1 MTKHL
6 DALQN
11 KFEAALLDYIDF
23 LPDNPLHHPIR
34 YILSLGGK
42 RIRPALVLL
51 SGKAFDATDSHLVRA
66 ALAIEIFHNFSLV
79 HDDIMDKAPLRR
91 GKATVHEKWD
101 SNAAILSGDAMLI
114 EAYKQLSLCGQDH
127 LKDILDLFNATS
139 LEVCEGQQ
147 LDMDFE
153 SRTDVSVSEYI
164 EMIRLKTAVLLG
176 CSLQMGA
183 ILGNA
188 SETDCTHIY
197 NFGKLCGIAFQ
208 IQDDYLDAFGNP
220 EDFGKQVGGDI
231 LSNKKTYLIIKAL
244 ELASAD
250 KRIELERIYFN
261 NAISDGNEKV
271 SRVLELFKELEID
284 EITRK
289 ESQRYFQL
297 AKAELEKTALSDGQK
312 EGFLAFLEML
322 KGRRK

>member
-1 MTKHL
+1 MIKHL
-6 DALQN
+6 DLLQN
-11 KFEAALLDYIDF
+11 KFESALVNYSES
-23 LPDNPLHHPIR
+23 LPDNPLHQPIR

-51 SGKAFDATDSHLVRA
+51 SGKAFGAAEGQLIRA
-66 ALAIEIFHNFSLV
+66 ALAVEIFHNFSLV

-91 GKATVHEKWD
+91 GKTTVHEKWD

-114 EAYKQLSLCGQDH
+114 EAYKQLSLCGHEYLQE
-127 LKDILDLFNATS
+127 ILDLFNTTS

-153 SRTDVSVSEYI
+153 NRTSVSVDEYI

-183 ILGNA
+183 LLGNA
-188 SETDCTHIY
+188 SKEDCKHIY

-220 EDFGKQVGGDI
+220 ENFGKQVGGDI
-231 LSNKKTYLIIKAL
+231 LSNKKTYLIIKSL
-244 ELASAD
+244 ELASAEG
-250 KRIELERIYFN
+250 RAELESIYFK
-261 NAISDGNEKV
+261 NAIPDSDQKV
-271 SRVLELFKELEID
+271 KRVLELFREMKID
-284 EITRK
+284 EIT
-289 ESQRYFQL
+289 EHEFLRYFQL
-297 AKAELEKTALSDGQK
+297 AKAELDNSSLSDVQK
-312 EGFLAFLEML
+312 ESFLEFLEML
-322 KGRRK
+322 QERRK

>member
-6 DALQN
+6 EALQH
-11 KFEAALLDYIDF
+11 KFEAALFNYFDS
-23 LPDNPLHHPIR
+23 LPQNPLHEPIR

-51 SGKAFDATDSHLVRA
+51 SGKAFGAADGQLMRA
-66 ALAIEIFHNFSLV
+66 ALAVEIFHNFSLV

-91 GKATVHEKWD
+91 GKTTVHEKWD

-114 EAYKQLSLCGQDH
+114 EAYKQLSLCGQGH
-127 LKDILDLFNATS
+127 LKEILDLFNTTS

-153 SRTDVSVSEYI
+153 SRTDVSVDEYI

-183 ILGNA
+183 LLGNA
-188 SETDCTHIY
+188 SEADCQHIY

-244 ELASAD
+244 ELASPD
-250 KRIELERIYFN
+250 GREELENIYFQN
-261 NAISDGNEKV
+261 TIADSDIKV
-271 SRVLELFKELEID
+271 SRVLELFRDLEID
-284 EITRK
+284 EITK
-289 ESQRYFQL
+289 AESARYFQL
-297 AKAELEKTALSDGQK
+297 AKAEMENTSLNDSQK
-312 EGFLAFLEML
+312 EGFFEFLEML
-322 KGRRK
+322 QGRRK

>member
-1 MTKHL
+1 MIKHL
-6 DALQN
+6 DLLQN
-11 KFEAALLDYIDF
+11 KFESALVNYSDS
-23 LPDNPLHHPIR
+23 LPDNPLHQPIR

-51 SGKAFDATDSHLVRA
+51 SGKAFGAAEGQLIRA
-66 ALAIEIFHNFSLV
+66 ALAVEIFHNFSLV

-91 GKATVHEKWD
+91 GKTTVHEKWD

-114 EAYKQLSLCGQDH
+114 EAYKQLSLCGHEYLQE
-127 LKDILDLFNATS
+127 ILDLFNTTS

-153 SRTDVSVSEYI
+153 NLTSVSVGEYI

-183 ILGNA
+183 LLGNA
-188 SETDCTHIY
+188 SKEDCKHIY

-220 EDFGKQVGGDI
+220 ENFGKQVGGDI

-244 ELASAD
+244 ELASAEG
-250 KRIELERIYFN
+250 RAELESIYFK
-261 NAISDGNEKV
+261 NAIPDSDQKV
-271 SRVLELFKELEID
+271 KRVLELFREMKID
-284 EITRK
+284 EIT
-289 ESQRYFQL
+289 EQEFLRYFQL
-297 AKAELEKTALSDGQK
+297 AKAELDNSSLSDVQK
-312 EGFLAFLEML
+312 ESFLEFLEML
-322 KGRRK
+322 QERRK

>member
-1 MTKHL
+1 MIKHL
-6 DALQN
+6 DLLQN
-11 KFEAALLDYIDF
+11 KFESALVNYSES
-23 LPDNPLHHPIR
+23 LPDNPLHQPIR

-51 SGKAFDATDSHLVRA
+51 SGKAFGAAEGQLIRA
-66 ALAIEIFHNFSLV
+66 ALAVEIFHNFSLV

-91 GKATVHEKWD
+91 GKTTVHEKWD

-114 EAYKQLSLCGQDH
+114 EAYKQLSLCGHEYLQE
-127 LKDILDLFNATS
+127 ILDLFNTTS

-153 SRTDVSVSEYI
+153 NRTSVSVDEYI

-183 ILGNA
+183 LLGNA
-188 SETDCTHIY
+188 SKEDCKHIY

-220 EDFGKQVGGDI
+220 ENFGKQVGGDI

-244 ELASAD
+244 ELASAEG
-250 KRIELERIYFN
+250 RAELESIYFK
-261 NAISDGNEKV
+261 NAIPDSDQKV
-271 SRVLELFKELEID
+271 KRVLELFREMKID
-284 EITRK
+284 EIT
-289 ESQRYFQL
+289 EQEFLRYFQL
-297 AKAELEKTALSDGQK
+297 AKAELDNSSLSDVQK
-312 EGFLAFLEML
+312 ESFLEFLEML
-322 KGRRK
+322 QERRK

>member
-1 MTKHL
+1 MIKHL
-6 DALQN
+6 DLLQN
-11 KFEAALLDYIDF
+11 KFESALVNYSES
-23 LPDNPLHHPIR
+23 LPDNPLHQPIR

-51 SGKAFDATDSHLVRA
+51 SGKAFGAAEGQLIRA
-66 ALAIEIFHNFSLV
+66 ALAVEIFHNFSLV

-91 GKATVHEKWD
+91 GKTTVHEKWD

-114 EAYKQLSLCGQDH
+114 EAYKQLSLCGHEYLQE
-127 LKDILDLFNATS
+127 ILDLFNTTS

-153 SRTDVSVSEYI
+153 NLTSVSVGEYI

-183 ILGNA
+183 LLGNA
-188 SETDCTHIY
+188 SKEDCKHIY

-220 EDFGKQVGGDI
+220 ENFGKQVGGDI
-231 LSNKKTYLIIKAL
+231 LSNKKTYLIIKSL
-244 ELASAD
+244 ELASAEG
-250 KRIELERIYFN
+250 RAELESIYFK
-261 NAISDGNEKV
+261 NAIPDSDQKV
-271 SRVLELFKELEID
+271 KRVLELFREMKID
-284 EITRK
+284 EIT
-289 ESQRYFQL
+289 EQEFLRYFQL
-297 AKAELEKTALSDGQK
+297 AKAELDNSSLSDVQK
-312 EGFLAFLEML
+312 ESFLEFLEML
-322 KGRRK
+322 QERRK

>member
-11 KFEAALLDYIDF
+11 KFEDGLLDYIDS
-23 LPDNPLHHPIR
+23 LPENPLHQPIR

-51 SGKAFDATDSHLVRA
+51 SGKAFDATESQLIRA
-66 ALAIEIFHNFSLV
+66 ALAVEIFHNFSLV

-127 LKDILDLFNATS
+127 LKEILDLFNITS

-153 SRTDVSVSEYI
+153 RRADVSVSEYI

-183 ILGNA
+183 LLGNA
-188 SETDCTHIY
+188 SEADCLHIY

-250 KRIELERIYFN
+250 GRAELENIYFQN
-261 NAISDGNEKV
+261 TIADGDKKV
-271 SRVLELFKELEID
+271 SRVLELFRELKID
-284 EITRK
+284 EITK
-289 ESQRYFQL
+289 DESIRYFQL
-297 AKAELEKTALSDGQK
+297 AKAEMDNTSLKDFQK
-312 EGFLAFLEML
+312 EGFLEFLEML
-322 KGRRK
+322 QGRSK

>member
-1 MTKHL
+1 MTKTF
-6 DALQN
+6 DALQS
-11 KFEAALLDYIDF
+11 KFEVALTKYITS
-23 LPDNPLHHPIR
+23 LPDNPLHTPIR

-42 RIRPALVLL
+42 RVRPVLVLL
-51 SGKAFDATDSHLVRA
+51 SGKAFNAKENQLLCASMAV
-66 ALAIEIFHNFSLV
+66 EIFHNFSLV

-114 EAYKQLSLCGQDH
+114 EAYKQLCFCGNEH
-127 LKDILDLFNATS
+127 LKAILDLFNRTS
-139 LEVCEGQQ
+139 MEVCEGQQ

-153 SRTDVSVSEYI
+153 TRRDVAVSEYI

-183 ILGNA
+183 LLGNA
-188 SETDCTHIY
+188 SEGDCQHIY

-244 ELASAD
+244 ELANAE
-250 KRIELERIYFN
+250 KRNMLEQIYFHDE
-261 NAISDGNEKV
+261 ISDGDEKV
-271 SRVLELFKELEID
+271 GRVLELFKELRID
-284 EITRK
+284 KMTRE
-289 ESQRYFQL
+289 ESQRYFDL
-297 AKAELEKTALSDGQK
+297 AKAELENTSLNDAQK

-322 KGRRK
+322 QGRRK

>member
-1 MTKHL
+1 MTNYFNTF
-6 DALQN
+6 QE
-11 KFEAALLDYIDF
+11 KFEAALLDYTDN
-23 LPDNPLHHPIR
+23 LPENPLHTPIK

-42 RIRPALVLL
+42 RIRPVLVLL
-51 SGKAFDATDSHLVRA
+51 SGKVFDANENQLLCASMAV
-66 ALAIEIFHNFSLV
+66 EIFHNFSLV

-114 EAYKQLSLCGQDH
+114 EAYKQLCLCGNEH
-127 LKDILDLFNATS
+127 LKAILDLFNTTS
-139 LEVCEGQQ
+139 IEVCEGQQ

-153 SRTDVSVSEYI
+153 SRRDVSPSEYI

-176 CSLQMGA
+176 CSLHMGA
-183 ILGNA
+183 LLGNA
-188 SETDCTHIY
+188 SDADCQHLY

-231 LSNKKTYLIIKAL
+231 LSNKKTYLIIKAM
-244 ELASAD
+244 ELANAEKKS
-250 KRIELERIYFN
+250 ELEKIYFHDE
-261 NAISDGNEKV
+261 ISDGNEKV
-271 SRVLELFKELEID
+271 SRVLELFKELKID

-289 ESQRYFQL
+289 ESQGYFQL
-297 AKAELEKTALSDGQK
+297 AKNELENTSLNDVQK
-312 EGFLAFLEML
+312 EGFLVFLEML

>member
-1 MTKHL
+1 MIKHL
-6 DALQN
+6 DLLQN
-11 KFEAALLDYIDF
+11 KFESALVNYSES
-23 LPDNPLHHPIR
+23 LPDNPLHQPIR

-51 SGKAFDATDSHLVRA
+51 SGKAFGAAEGQLIRA
-66 ALAIEIFHNFSLV
+66 ALAVEIFHNFSLV

-91 GKATVHEKWD
+91 GKTTVHEKWD

-114 EAYKQLSLCGQDH
+114 EAYKQLSLCGHEYLQE
-127 LKDILDLFNATS
+127 ILDLFNTTS

-153 SRTDVSVSEYI
+153 NRTSVSVGEYI

-183 ILGNA
+183 LLGNA
-188 SETDCTHIY
+188 SKEDCKHIY

-220 EDFGKQVGGDI
+220 ENFGKQVGGDI

-244 ELASAD
+244 ELASAEG
-250 KRIELERIYFN
+250 RAELESIYFK
-261 NAISDGNEKV
+261 NAIPDSDQKV
-271 SRVLELFKELEID
+271 KRVLELFREMKID
-284 EITRK
+284 EIT
-289 ESQRYFQL
+289 EQEFLRYFQL
-297 AKAELEKTALSDGQK
+297 AKAELDNSSLSDVQK
-312 EGFLAFLEML
+312 ESFLEFLEML
-322 KGRRK
+322 QERRK

>member
-6 DALQN
+6 DLLQN
-11 KFEAALLDYIDF
+11 KFESALLNYSES
-23 LPDNPLHHPIR
+23 LPDNPLHQPIR

-51 SGKAFDATDSHLVRA
+51 SGKAFGADEGQLIRA
-66 ALAIEIFHNFSLV
+66 ALAVEIFHNFSLV

-91 GKATVHEKWD
+91 GKTTVHEKWD

-114 EAYKQLSLCGQDH
+114 EAYKQLSLCGHDH
-127 LKDILDLFNATS
+127 LKEILDLFNTTS

-153 SRTDVSVSEYI
+153 NRTNVSVGEYI

-183 ILGNA
+183 LLGNA
-188 SETDCTHIY
+188 SNPDCQHIY

-250 KRIELERIYFN
+250 GRAELENIYFN
-261 NAISDGNEKV
+261 NAIADSDKKV
-271 SRVLELFKELEID
+271 SRVLELFGEMKID
-284 EITRK
+284 KIT
-289 ESQRYFQL
+289 EDEFLRYFQL
-297 AKAELEKTALSDGQK
+297 AKSELDNSSLKDAQK
-312 EGFLAFLEML
+312 ENFLEFLEML
-322 KGRRK
+322 RKRRK

>member
-1 MTKHL
+1 MTQHL

-11 KFEAALLDYIDF
+11 KFEAALLNYAGS
-23 LPDNPLHHPIR
+23 LPDNSLHQPIR
-34 YILSLGGK
+34 YILALGGK

-51 SGKAFDATDSHLVRA
+51 SGKAFGAAEGQLIRT
-66 ALAIEIFHNFSLV
+66 ALAVEIFHNFSLV

-114 EAYKQLSLCGQDH
+114 EAYKQLSLCGHDH
-127 LKDILDLFNATS
+127 LKAILDLFNTTS
-139 LEVCEGQQ
+139 LQVCEGQQ

-153 SRTDVSVSEYI
+153 SRTNVSVSEYI

-176 CSLQMGA
+176 CSLKMGA
-183 ILGNA
+183 LLGNA
-188 SETDCTHIY
+188 SEDDCKHIY

-220 EDFGKQVGGDI
+220 QDFGKQVGGDI

-250 KRIELERIYFN
+250 VQAELESIYFQN
-261 NAISDGNEKV
+261 TISDGDKKV
-271 SRVLELFKELEID
+271 SRVLKLFRELKID
-284 EITRK
+284 EITK
-289 ESQRYFQL
+289 DESLRYFQL
-297 AKAELEKTALSDGQK
+297 AKAEIDNTSLNDSQK
-312 EGFLAFLEML
+312 EGFLEFLEML
-322 KGRRK
+322 QGRRK